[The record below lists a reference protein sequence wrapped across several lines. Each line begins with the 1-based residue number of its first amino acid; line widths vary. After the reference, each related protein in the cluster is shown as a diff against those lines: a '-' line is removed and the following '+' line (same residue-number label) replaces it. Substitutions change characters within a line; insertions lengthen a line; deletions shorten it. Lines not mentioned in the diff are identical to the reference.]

1 MVKEYTCI
9 YFGKSQAILLIQ
21 VILPLFSFLSSSG
34 SGFEA
39 FVSHNGEL
47 VVAVHSKKEYYTAV
61 VEDADILD
69 SNWVI

>member
-1 MVKEYTCI
+1 M
-9 YFGKSQAILLIQ
+9 
-21 VILPLFSFLSSSG
+21 
-34 SGFEA
+34 
-39 FVSHNGEL
+39 SHNGEL